1 MAYNKKFY
9 ENKEELDKWRNIKRR
24 GKSVYRERTGSFK
37 YPSRRW
43 TDYEIKLVLEHNDTD
58 RVLSK
63 HIGRSVT
70 AIQSMRSK
78 LKRAIKNETR

>member
-1 MAYNKKFY
+1 MTYNKKFY
-9 ENKEELDKWRNIKRR
+9 EKKEELDKWRNIKRR

-43 TDYEIKLVLEHNDTD
+43 TEYEISLILEHKDPD

-78 LKRAIKNETR
+78 LKRANKE